1 MTTTIKGSIHGI
13 LDDIVPKTNRVE
25 MIPYKIIVAW
35 SGVLTLAFNAWPKPL
50 MDIKQRTNDLPEFRD
65 KLENFGTKWPKITLA
80 SLNDDVPPLTLDQLR
95 NLTAICQEFDSEL
108 QQIDHITL
116 TNCSVV
122 LFSSRSLEHVLCRVD
137 YAFKTSQDLQSNEQQ
152 AYDEESYKIV
162 QNVVEETQHLEE
174 YLHKVNAPG
183 HRWKMHY
190 NSAHTESTLVCFLN
204 TDDKATCRL
213 LDLLESF
220 RMRVDKL
227 LPDYYHWMSKDSLHL
242 SLRALENRSNLPRDD

>member
-1 MTTTIKGSIHGI
+1 MTTTIKGSIHDI
-13 LDDIVPKTNRVE
+13 LDDIIPKTTRVE
-25 MIPYKIIVAW
+25 MKPFTIIVAFN
-35 SGVLTLAFNAWPKPL
+35 GVLTLAFNAWPKSL
-50 MDIKQRTNDLPEFRD
+50 MDIKQRINYLPEFRD
-65 KLENFGTKWPKITLA
+65 TQENFGTKWPKITLA
-80 SLNDDVPPLTLDQLR
+80 ALNDDVPPLTLDQLG

-108 QQIDHITL
+108 QQIDPITI

-137 YAFKTSQDLQSNEQQ
+137 YAFKTSQDLPSNEQQ

-174 YLHKVNAPG
+174 YIHKVNAPG
-183 HRWKMHY
+183 HRWKTY
-190 NSAHTESTLVCFLN
+190 NSTHTESTLVCFLN
-204 TDDKATCRL
+204 IDDKATCRL

-220 RMRVDKL
+220 RKRVDKL

-242 SLRALENRSNLPRDD
+242 SIRALENRSNLPRDD